1 MSGDGLVVLLFVLVF
16 ELHNEN
22 NATGIIDADMAALV
36 LDHVGTLPGRVIVRS
51 SSTTLGLHEE
61 SP

>member
-1 MSGDGLVVLLFVLVF
+1 MSGDGLVILIFVLVF
-16 ELHNEN
+16 DLRNEN
-22 NATGIIDADMAALV
+22 NAAGIVNSDLAALV

>member
-1 MSGDGLVVLLFVLVF
+1 MSCDGLVVLLFVVFF

-22 NATGIIDADMAALV
+22 NAMGIIDADMAALV
-36 LDHVGTLPGRVIVRS
+36 LDHVGTLPRRVIVRS
-51 SSTTLGLHEE
+51 SSTTLGLHGE